1 MISEP
6 GSRVPSTIPLVVAI
20 RFWAKELWLN
30 AVFMV
35 ASVVLAI
42 VSEVTVTVAKTVG
55 GTARLGPPLAENGAS
70 GLC

>member
-1 MISEP
+1 
-6 GSRVPSTIPLVVAI
+6 VAI

-55 GTARLGPPLAENGAS
+55 GTARLGPPLAENGGS